1 MTRHHSDALQFVLK
15 SSLQIIAPDPDA
27 VVFAASEN
35 HLKVWAYVETKNDV
49 LVAGVKLNLTSFELQ
64 KLQAFTVTAE
74 YRVLVVRLDKFQVY
88 YFIKVKAARYNFYK
102 FNFLATRDH
111 IEVEQILIVVDC
123 NHLSFEPGKGCDF

>member
-1 MTRHHSDALQFVLK
+1 MTRHHSEALQFVLK
-15 SSLQIIAPDPDA
+15 SSLQIIAPDSDA
-27 VVFAASEN
+27 VIFAASEN